1 MSPCAFQRILSHYLS
16 SADKRT
22 DGIVLGAF
30 FLGGYSVLE
39 IGSISVPLILN
50 HLKTKLTIV
59 NWNLYFFLPF
69 SVRNIYLLDAHA
81 HILIHYISLCML
93 SHLPSAHSGSLPFE
107 CL

>member
-22 DGIVLGAF
+22 VGIVLGAF
-30 FLGGYSVLE
+30 FWGGYSVLE

-59 NWNLYFFLPF
+59 NWNLYFFF
-69 SVRNIYLLDAHA
+69 YLLVFV
-81 HILIHYISLCML
+81 IFIYWIRT
-93 SHLPSAHSGSLPFE
+93 F
-107 CL
+107 